1 MLIDFDV
8 FEVSEILEFLEN
20 EDLLGE
26 RIKEAEELIN
36 NSEWKW

>member
-20 EDLLGE
+20 EELLKE
-26 RIKEAEELIN
+26 RIKEAEELI
-36 NSEWKW
+36 